1 MSIKVLKEQ
10 KGFTLLELLIVIV
23 IIAILALL
31 IIPNIT
37 SAPKKAR
44 DTQRKTDVT
53 AIRKAL
59 EEYFVN
65 NNSYP
70 ATGGDAATV
79 LSGQADG
86 LGTTGP
92 LSTGTAA
99 IMKKVPF
106 DPKGLAGG
114 AAPWRYQYTPAGSP
128 ATTYTIGACLENDQD
143 NGASVGAGGAAGAPA
158 SCTTKSFVLANAN

>member
-1 MSIKVLKEQ
+1 VSIKTLKEQ

-44 DTQRKTDVT
+44 DTQRKTDIT

-65 NNSYP
+65 NNAY
-70 ATGGDAATV
+70 
-79 LSGQADG
+79 
-86 LGTTGP
+86 
-92 LSTGTAA
+92 
-99 IMKKVPF
+99 
-106 DPKGLAGG
+106 
-114 AAPWRYQYTPAGSP
+114 PAGSGEAVAALQGDLGAGSAPIMKTVPTDPKKGSP
-128 ATTYTIGACLENDQD
+128 AQYTYTYTPTGTPVTSYTIGACLENDQD
-143 NGASVGAGGAAGAPA
+143 KGAGTDVPGATGAPG
-158 SCTTKSFVLANAN
+158 SCTTRSFIPANAN

>member
-1 MSIKVLKEQ
+1 MSIKTLKEQ

-65 NNSYP
+65 NNAYP
-70 ATGGDAATV
+70 ATGGQADTV
-79 LSGQADG
+79 LGGA
-86 LGTTGP
+86 TGP
-92 LSTGTAA
+92 LGVGTAPIMLNVPTDPKKGSPSQYYYSYTPTGTTA
-99 IMKKVPF
+99 
-106 DPKGLAGG
+106 
-114 AAPWRYQYTPAGSP
+114 
-128 ATTYTIGACLENDQD
+128 YTIGACLENDQD
-143 NGASVGAGGAAGAPA
+143 AGASVVATSTAGTPTG
-158 SCTTKSFVLANAN
+158 CTTKSFILNNAN